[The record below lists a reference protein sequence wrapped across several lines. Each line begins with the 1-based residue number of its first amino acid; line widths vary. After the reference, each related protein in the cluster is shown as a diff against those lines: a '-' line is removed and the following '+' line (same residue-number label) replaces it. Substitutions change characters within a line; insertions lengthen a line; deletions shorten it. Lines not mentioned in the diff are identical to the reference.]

1 MKCYSVSEALF
12 VLVSLP
18 LGNRQPYF
26 CVTGK
31 HMRILQ
37 TLNNNVAI
45 GSDDRDRTCV
55 VFGRGIGFPRAPY
68 DLSDESVIVRRFY
81 EFDESL
87 VPMVA
92 NLSEDV
98 LTAASEIVQEAH
110 SQLNF
115 TLNPNLA
122 FTLSDHLSYALSRI
136 RNGISLEIPLES
148 EVNYVYPRELAVGRF
163 GLQVVKR
170 HCGVELPATEAT
182 AIALHLVNA
191 EGSSGGSGNIDLVV
205 KSTEIIDR
213 IIAIVESCLEKT
225 IDRDSY
231 SYMRFVMH
239 LRFLIARLM
248 GEKSD
253 PTAGSRVSVLL
264 PHVRAEF
271 PQAVACAEYISKY
284 LREAY
289 GWNCSDDELLY
300 LILHSN
306 QFITGQ

>member
-1 MKCYSVSEALF
+1 
-12 VLVSLP
+12 
-18 LGNRQPYF
+18 
-26 CVTGK
+26 
-31 HMRILQ
+31 MRILQ

-45 GSDDRDRTCV
+45 ASDDQVRTCV
-55 VFGRGIGFPRAPY
+55 VFGKGIGFPKAPY
-68 DLSDESVIVRRFY
+68 TLKDESAVIRRFY

-87 VPMVA
+87 MPMVA
-92 NLSEDV
+92 GLSEEV
-98 LTAASEIVQEAH
+98 LAAASEITQEAR
-110 SQLNF
+110 SQLNC

-122 FTLSDHLSYALSRI
+122 FTLADHLNYALSRV
-136 RNGISLEIPLES
+136 RSGIVLEIPLQS

-163 GLQVVKR
+163 GLTVVKR
-170 HCGVELPATEAT
+170 YCGAELPDSEAT

-191 EGSSGGSGNIDLVV
+191 EGSSEGSGDMDLVI

-213 IIAIVESCLEKT
+213 IIAIVESCIERS

-248 GEKSD
+248 GSRPD
-253 PTAGSRVSVLL
+253 AFVGSRVSVLL
-264 PHVRAEF
+264 PQVRAEF

-284 LREAY
+284 LKEAY
-289 GWNCSDDELLY
+289 GWDCSDDELLY

>member
-1 MKCYSVSEALF
+1 
-12 VLVSLP
+12 
-18 LGNRQPYF
+18 
-26 CVTGK
+26 
-31 HMRILQ
+31 MRILQ

-45 GSDDRDRTCV
+45 GTDAQGRTCV
-55 VFGRGIGFPRAPY
+55 VFGKGVGFPKAPY
-68 DLSDESVIVRRFY
+68 DLNDESAIVRRFY

-87 VPMVA
+87 VPMMA
-92 NLSEDV
+92 GLPEDV

-110 SQLNF
+110 SQLNC

-122 FTLSDHLSYALSRI
+122 FTLSDHLNYALTRV
-136 RNGISLEIPLES
+136 RNGIKLEIPLES

-163 GLQVVKR
+163 GLMVVKR
-170 HCGVELPATEAT
+170 VCGVELPETEAT

-191 EGSSGGSGNIDLVV
+191 EGSSEGAGDIDLVV

-248 GEKSD
+248 GSKTD
-253 PTAGSRVSVLL
+253 PSAGSRVSVLL
-264 PHVRAEF
+264 PQVRAEF
-271 PQAVACAEYISKY
+271 PSAADCAEYISKY
-284 LREAY
+284 LKEAY
-289 GWNCSDDELLY
+289 GWDCSDDELLY

>member
-1 MKCYSVSEALF
+1 M
-12 VLVSLP
+12 SLP
-18 LGNRQPYF
+18 RGIF
-26 CVTGK
+26 
-31 HMRILQ
+31 MRILQ

-45 GSDDRDRTCV
+45 ATDAQDRTCV
-55 VFGRGIGFPRAPY
+55 VFGKGIGFPKAPY
-68 DLSDESVIVRRFY
+68 DLKDESVVIRRFY

-87 VPMVA
+87 MPMVA
-92 NLSEDV
+92 GLSEEV
-98 LTAASEIVQEAH
+98 LTAASEIVQEAR
-110 SQLNF
+110 SQLNC

-122 FTLSDHLSYALSRI
+122 FTLADHLNYALSRV
-136 RNGISLEIPLES
+136 RSGILLEIPLES

-163 GLQVVKR
+163 GLTVVKR
-170 HCGVELPATEAT
+170 ICGAELPETEAT

-191 EGSSGGSGNIDLVV
+191 EGSSEGSGDMDLVI

-213 IIAIVESCLEKT
+213 IIAIVESCIERS

-248 GEKSD
+248 GSRPDAFE
-253 PTAGSRVSVLL
+253 GSRVSVLL
-264 PHVRAEF
+264 PQVRAEF

-284 LREAY
+284 LKEAH
-289 GWNCSDDELLY
+289 GWDCSDDELLY

>member
-1 MKCYSVSEALF
+1 MPRGIF
-12 VLVSLP
+12 
-18 LGNRQPYF
+18 
-26 CVTGK
+26 
-31 HMRILQ
+31 MRILQ

-45 GSDDRDRTCV
+45 ASDDQGRTCV
-55 VFGRGIGFPRAPY
+55 VFGKGIGFPKAPY
-68 DLSDESVIVRRFY
+68 TLKDESAVIRRFY

-87 VPMVA
+87 MPMVA
-92 NLSEDV
+92 GLSEEV
-98 LTAASEIVQEAH
+98 LAAASEITQEAR
-110 SQLNF
+110 SQLNC

-122 FTLSDHLSYALSRI
+122 FTLADHLNYALSRV
-136 RNGISLEIPLES
+136 RSGIVLEIPLQS

-163 GLQVVKR
+163 GLTVVKR
-170 HCGVELPATEAT
+170 YCGAELPDSEAT

-191 EGSSGGSGNIDLVV
+191 EGSSEGSGDMDLVI

-213 IIAIVESCLEKT
+213 IIAIVESCIERS

-231 SYMRFVMH
+231 LYMRFVMH

-248 GEKSD
+248 GSRPD
-253 PTAGSRVSVLL
+253 AFVGSRVSVLL
-264 PHVRAEF
+264 PQVRAEF

-284 LREAY
+284 LKEAY
-289 GWNCSDDELLY
+289 GWDCSDDELLY

>member
-1 MKCYSVSEALF
+1 
-12 VLVSLP
+12 
-18 LGNRQPYF
+18 
-26 CVTGK
+26 
-31 HMRILQ
+31 MRILQ

-45 GSDDRDRTCV
+45 ATDAQDRTCV
-55 VFGRGIGFPRAPY
+55 VFGKGIGFPKAPY
-68 DLSDESVIVRRFY
+68 DLKDESVVIRRFY

-87 VPMVA
+87 MPMVA
-92 NLSEDV
+92 GLSEEV
-98 LTAASEIVQEAH
+98 LTAASEIVQEAR
-110 SQLNF
+110 SQLNC

-122 FTLSDHLSYALSRI
+122 FTLADHLNYALSRV
-136 RNGISLEIPLES
+136 RNGILLEIPLES

-163 GLQVVKR
+163 GLMVVQR
-170 HCGVELPATEAT
+170 ICGAELPETEAT

-191 EGSSGGSGNIDLVV
+191 EGSSEGSGDMDLVI

-213 IIAIVESCLEKT
+213 IIAIVESCIERS

-248 GEKSD
+248 GSRPDAFE
-253 PTAGSRVSVLL
+253 GSRVSVLL
-264 PHVRAEF
+264 PQVRAEF

-284 LREAY
+284 LKEAH
-289 GWNCSDDELLY
+289 GWDCSDDELLY

>member
-1 MKCYSVSEALF
+1 
-12 VLVSLP
+12 
-18 LGNRQPYF
+18 
-26 CVTGK
+26 
-31 HMRILQ
+31 MRILQ

-45 GSDDRDRTCV
+45 ATDAQDRTCV
-55 VFGRGIGFPRAPY
+55 VFGKGIGFPKAPY
-68 DLSDESVIVRRFY
+68 DLKDESVVIRRFY

-87 VPMVA
+87 MPMVA
-92 NLSEDV
+92 GLSEEV
-98 LTAASEIVQEAH
+98 LTAASEIVQEAR
-110 SQLNF
+110 SQLNC

-122 FTLSDHLSYALSRI
+122 FTLADHLNYALSRV
-136 RNGISLEIPLES
+136 RNGILLEIPLES

-163 GLQVVKR
+163 GLMVVKR
-170 HCGVELPATEAT
+170 ICGAELPETEAT

-191 EGSSGGSGNIDLVV
+191 EGSSEGSGDMDLVI

-213 IIAIVESCLEKT
+213 IIAIVESCIERS

-248 GEKSD
+248 GSRPDAFE
-253 PTAGSRVSVLL
+253 GSRVSVLL
-264 PHVRAEF
+264 PQVRAEF

-284 LREAY
+284 LKEAH
-289 GWNCSDDELLY
+289 GWDCSDDELLY